1 MIKLFKIILP
11 YRKWMLLGLLLSLLA
26 FGSGIG
32 LMATGAF
39 LITLASTHPLL
50 GTLQLSIVGVRFFG
64 TSRGVFR
71 YFERLV
77 THDATFKLLKEYR
90 VVFYKKIEPCAPA
103 ILHKHNSAD
112 LLRRLVS
119 DIESLDNIYIR
130 LLLPLFALCGL
141 IAFALF
147 LIFFNAC
154 VSFTLVLS
162 LLFSGFVLPVFFY
175 LTSKK
180 HAHKATAI
188 HSQISIETKDMVEG
202 ISDIT
207 LFSQA
212 ENFKNRFL
220 SLGNSLKL
228 SQKKLYF
235 SNAFSNGIINFAFS
249 VSIVMVL
256 YFITFG
262 VSNGMNGPMS
272 IATVVIGSLASYE
285 IIQSMSSAFQ
295 KLGSA
300 LESSRRV
307 FEVLDSV
314 GEQIELPAK
323 KAIVSNF
330 DIEFVNVSFKYSQ
343 DEKFELKNLSFAI
356 RHKET
361 ILILGASGSGKSSL
375 GNLLM
380 NFYHPSEGV
389 IKISNTNIKEIGQYE
404 IPNYV
409 GLCEQ
414 KSYIFNETLKENLM
428 LSGKLASQ
436 SEIGNALNLA
446 QADSFISLDLLSDEK
461 GVRMSA
467 GQLKRL
473 AIARTILSDAPIM
486 IFDEPFANLD
496 ANTANN
502 LFEGLI
508 SLNETKTV
516 IIITHTL
523 PESFERIDRI
533 IIMNEGRIEVAGS
546 PSELKKHAN
555 EFYLK
560 CRNYC

>member
-11 YRKWMLLGLLLSLLA
+11 YKKWMILGLLISLFTL
-26 FGSGIG
+26 GSGIG

-71 YFERLV
+71 YFERLI

-90 VVFYKKIEPCAPA
+90 VWFYKKIEPCAPA
-103 ILHKHNSAD
+103 ILNKYNSAD

-130 LLLPLFALCGL
+130 LLLPS
-141 IAFALF
+141 FALF
-147 LIFFNAC
+147 TLIVFAMFLISFNAG
-154 VSFTLVLS
+154 VSLTLVLA
-162 LLFSGFVLPVFFY
+162 LLFAGFVLPLVFY

-180 HAHKATAI
+180 YAHKAAAI
-188 HSQISIETKDMVEG
+188 HSQMSIETKDMIQG
-202 ISDIT
+202 INDVT
-207 LFSQA
+207 LFSQT
-212 ENFKNRFL
+212 ENFKNTFL

-235 SNAFSNGIINFAFS
+235 LNAISNGTISFVFS
-249 VSIVMVL
+249 VSIVMVF
-256 YFITFG
+256 YFITLG
-262 VSNGMNGPMS
+262 VSNGINGPMA
-272 IATVVIGSLASYE
+272 IATVVIGSMASYE
-285 IIQSMSSAFQ
+285 IIQAMSSAFQ
-295 KLGSA
+295 KLGST

-307 FEVLDSV
+307 FEVLGSAND
-314 GEQIELPAK
+314 QAELPARNS
-323 KAIVSNF
+323 IPSNY
-330 DIEFVNVSFKYSQ
+330 DIEFADVSFQYSKDQ
-343 DEKFELKNLSFAI
+343 EFKIKNLSFNI

-361 ILILGASGSGKSSL
+361 VLVLGASGSGKSTL

-380 NFYHPSEGV
+380 NFYSPSEGV
-389 IKISNTNIKEIGQYE
+389 IKIGNTNIKEIGQYE
-404 IPNYV
+404 IPKYI

-414 KSYIFNETLKENLM
+414 KSHVFNETLKDNLI
-428 LSGKLASQ
+428 LSGKSAGQVELRSALKLAC
-436 SEIGNALNLA
+436 
-446 QADSFISLDLLSDEK
+446 ADSFINLDFLSDEK
-461 GVRMSA
+461 KVKMSA

-473 AIARTILSDAPIM
+473 TIARTILTDTPIM

-496 ANTANN
+496 ADTSNE

-508 SLNETKTV
+508 SLNAARTV

-523 PESFERIDRI
+523 PESFEKVGRV
-533 IIMNEGRIEVAGS
+533 IIMNDGRIEVEGS
-546 PSELKKHAN
+546 PAELEKQEN
-555 EFYLK
+555 PFYLK

>member
-11 YRKWMLLGLLLSLLA
+11 YRKWMLLGLLLSLLTL
-26 FGSGIG
+26 GSGIG

-103 ILHKHNSAD
+103 ILHKHNSSD

-130 LLLPLFALCGL
+130 LLLPLFAL
-141 IAFALF
+141 FALIVSALSLIYF
-147 LIFFNAC
+147 NAGVSLTIALALLFAGFIIPLIFFLA
-154 VSFTLVLS
+154 
-162 LLFSGFVLPVFFY
+162 
-175 LTSKK
+175 SKK
-180 HAHKATAI
+180 HAHKAAAI
-188 HSQISIETKDMVEG
+188 HSQISIETKDMIEG
-202 ISDIT
+202 INDIT
-207 LFSQA
+207 LFSQT

-235 SNAFSNGIINFAFS
+235 SNASSNGIINFAFS

-256 YFITFG
+256 YFIALG
-262 VSNGMNGPMS
+262 VSKGINGPMA

-285 IIQSMSSAFQ
+285 IIQLMSSAFQ
-295 KLGSA
+295 KLGSTI
-300 LESSRRV
+300 ESSQRV

-323 KAIVSNF
+323 KTIPSNF
-330 DIEFVNVSFKYSQ
+330 DIEFANVSFKYSQ
-343 DEKFELKNLSFAI
+343 DDKFELENLNFTI

-361 ILILGASGSGKSSL
+361 VLILGASGSGKSSL
-375 GNLLM
+375 GNLMM
-380 NFYHPSEGV
+380 NFYTPSDGA
-389 IKISNTNIKEIGQYE
+389 IKVGNTNIKEIGQYE
-404 IPNYV
+404 IPNYI

-446 QADSFISLDLLSDEK
+446 QADSFIGLDLLSGGK
-461 GVRMSA
+461 GVKMSA

-486 IFDEPFANLD
+486 IFDEPFANLG
-496 ANTANN
+496 ANTSNN

-508 SLNETKTV
+508 SLNGTKTV

-523 PESFERIDRI
+523 PESFEKIDRI
-533 IIMNEGRIEVAGS
+533 IIMNEGRIEVVGS

-555 EFYLK
+555 EFYMK